1 MHGRISC
8 DVAVYI
14 DLSQTG
20 LPLEGKAV
28 YTNLCLKTIHFL
40 LDNGSKRE
48 RNYASRVAVALT
60 LQTTS
65 LTLLNSDFERTC

>member
-28 YTNLCLKTIHFL
+28 YTNLCLKTIM
-40 LDNGSKRE
+40 
-48 RNYASRVAVALT
+48 AS
-60 LQTTS
+60 
-65 LTLLNSDFERTC
+65 